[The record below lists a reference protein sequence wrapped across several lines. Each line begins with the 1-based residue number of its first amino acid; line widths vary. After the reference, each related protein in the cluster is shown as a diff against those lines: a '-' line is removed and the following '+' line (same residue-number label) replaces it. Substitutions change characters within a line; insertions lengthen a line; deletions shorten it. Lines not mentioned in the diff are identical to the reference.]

1 MCSIFREPHP
11 SCNESYVY
19 DIEITV
25 EMFEP
30 EVDVIHFAPDIQMVT

>member
-1 MCSIFREPHP
+1 M
-11 SCNESYVY
+11 Y
-19 DIEITV
+19 DVEIAV